1 MIMSTILLFGIPF
14 IIILM
19 YNRYSPSIDV
29 IMSGNKYIVILWYNK
44 YNKNKKYKRTYI
56 ELFKM

>member
-1 MIMSTILLFGIPF
+1 MIMSTILLFSIPF
-14 IIILM
+14 IIIFM